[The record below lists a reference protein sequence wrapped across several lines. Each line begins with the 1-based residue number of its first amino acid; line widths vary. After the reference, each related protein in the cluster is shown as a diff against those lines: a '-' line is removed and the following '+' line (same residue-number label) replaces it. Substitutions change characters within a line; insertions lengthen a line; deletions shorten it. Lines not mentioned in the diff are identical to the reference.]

1 MFLVLA
7 EGTARRPGE
16 RAGRSRGAP
25 AGMPRPDT
33 WVHTQEIA
41 VLRSHHLN
49 RSFFGHY
56 LSTWRLYLF
65 DLYEFP
71 VIDKKCFTAEA
82 SRAAPTSRLAI
93 WIPLRR
99 AWTTITS
106 VALGAVQFLARS
118 RNMSGG
124 PYGGGS
130 SLATVRAPA
139 LRARATRPPSRNII
153 AHWRAQSCSPRLD
166 RRGRT
171 LGVARHTLARAS
183 SRPIESPGRRVR
195 RAKSFSTPL
204 ACFPRHPDSDSPAS
218 PDSLSSRQFMRVG
231 AVVVGLGYGA
241 VMGTFTSLVRSRVA
255 PFASLPPRAPSAR
268 RHREIVR
275 RESSPQGSK

>member
-1 MFLVLA
+1 MLL

-33 WVHTQEIA
+33 WVRTQEIA
-41 VLRSHHLN
+41 VLRSHHSN

-56 LSTWRLYLF
+56 LFTRRLSLF

-71 VIDKKCFTAEA
+71 VIDKNV
-82 SRAAPTSRLAI
+82 SRRARRLGL
-93 WIPLRR
+93 PLRLDSPLDASSAR
-99 AWTTITS
+99 LDDHNFSRPRCGS
-106 VALGAVQFLARS
+106 VLARS

-139 LRARATRPPSRNII
+139 LRARATRHPSRNII
-153 AHWRAQSCSPRLD
+153 ARRRAQSCSPRFD

-183 SRPIESPGRRVR
+183 SRPAESPGRRVR

-204 ACFPRHPDSDSPAS
+204 ACDSP
-218 PDSLSSRQFMRVG
+218 
-231 AVVVGLGYGA
+231 
-241 VMGTFTSLVRSRVA
+241 T
-255 PFASLPPRAPSAR
+255 PRP
-268 RHREIVR
+268 
-275 RESSPQGSK
+275 

>member
-1 MFLVLA
+1 
-7 EGTARRPGE
+7 
-16 RAGRSRGAP
+16 
-25 AGMPRPDT
+25 MPRPDT

-49 RSFFGHY
+49 RSFFGNY

-71 VIDKKCFTAEA
+71 VIDKRCFTAEA

-153 AHWRAQSCSPRLD
+153 AHRRGSRAPPGSIGEGERSAWRDIRSRARLHAPPSPPDVAFAARSPSRPLSRAFPDTLTLTPPRLPIPSRLD
-166 RRGRT
+166 SSCAWAPWWSVLVTGR
-171 LGVARHTLARAS
+171 
-183 SRPIESPGRRVR
+183 
-195 RAKSFSTPL
+195 
-204 ACFPRHPDSDSPAS
+204 
-218 PDSLSSRQFMRVG
+218 
-231 AVVVGLGYGA
+231 
-241 VMGTFTSLVRSRVA
+241 
-255 PFASLPPRAPSAR
+255 
-268 RHREIVR
+268 
-275 RESSPQGSK
+275 